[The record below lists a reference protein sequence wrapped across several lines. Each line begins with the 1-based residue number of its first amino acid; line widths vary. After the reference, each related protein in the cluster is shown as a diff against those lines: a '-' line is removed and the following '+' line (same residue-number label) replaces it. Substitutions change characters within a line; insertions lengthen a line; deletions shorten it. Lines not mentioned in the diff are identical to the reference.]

1 MIVAPPVPCFV
12 GVGGATLIFYA
23 VWWVSTQSVIL
34 SAWAGSV
41 SGAGSAA
48 IRGMMVCAGVYAMG
62 VLIRPTLRGLI
73 ARPSPGLALQGIS
86 ARLLHLIA
94 R

>member
-23 VWWVSTQSVIL
+23 AWWVSTHSVIL

-41 SGAGSAA
+41 SGSGSAA
-48 IRGMMVCAGVYAMG
+48 IRGTTLYAGVYTVGA
-62 VLIRPTLRGLI
+62 LIRPTLRGLI
-73 ARPSPGLALQGIS
+73 ARPSPQLALQGIS
-86 ARLLHLIA
+86 AWLLHRIA